1 MIPDLHPEELLDKAA
16 NGTISQA
23 ERVILDAHLRECPVC
38 RFAQEATRDF
48 ARFPMPR
55 LDVNRLVTNA
65 LLARASESFRP
76 RSRHVSALV
85 AAAVGL
91 VAVGSFAAVGQ
102 WTGVL
107 PRLLAHL
114 STPVAKDAKASPS
127 SIPAPRASATTVVE
141 PALAAESESESEPE
155 SESELGPSLPST
167 PSVGEAPPS
176 LPSTRKRQVKAVK
189 VRRTSRG
196 TSTSS
201 RSSGMGPVAAP
212 ADASRPAWARAS
224 KVELAAP
231 PVSPIESAS
240 WGGVS
245 RRALRCR
252 QPGPPRR

>member
-16 NGTISQA
+16 NGSISQA
-23 ERVILDAHLRECPVC
+23 ERVILDAHLRKCPVC

-48 ARFPMPR
+48 ARLPMPR
-55 LDVNRLVTNA
+55 LDVDRLVTNA

-76 RSRHVSALV
+76 RSRNVSALV

-91 VAVGSFAAVGQ
+91 LAAGSFAAVGQ

-107 PRLLAHL
+107 PRLLARL
-114 STPVAKDAKASPS
+114 STPVAKDSKASPS
-127 SIPAPRASATTVVE
+127 SIPPPRASATTVVE
-141 PALAAESESESEPE
+141 PSLAAELEPE
-155 SESELGPSLPST
+155 SEPSLEPSLELEPSLPS
-167 PSVGEAPPS
+167 PVGEAPPS

-201 RSSGMGPVAAP
+201 RSSGMGPVAAS

-224 KVELAAP
+224 KVEPAAP
-231 PVSPIESAS
+231 PVSPFDSAS